1 MDFGYG
7 YVDSLRTRFRLF
19 PQAPFLH
26 PDRPPEIVSVARPPG
41 TIGPGP
47 SDDRLFVIT
56 PIGKPHPYG
65 IVRGPYGT
73 PYISLP
79 PWRGPIMP
87 PALPNA
93 EGHFDDIPVGTPQF
107 RQAHLYG
114 TIRFVMEVWER
125 YLGGPFQWYFAR
137 DFDRLEVLIYPPLD
151 NARAGYGYME
161 AGSHRN
167 DDGSIADYALNF
179 DVIAH
184 EFGHLIIYSLIGVPF
199 GTAQQED
206 YSGFQES
213 AADTTALIAVLH
225 FESMIDQLLADT
237 HGNLYAMNEL
247 NRFAELSTT
256 DQIRIA
262 SNSKKMSDFALG
274 WSDEHDLS
282 EPLTGAIFDILVDIY
297 QETLVEQGTIPRELA
312 DLSEEI
318 MEHPENEPI
327 IQAAF
332 DEIHARTGP
341 APFRRALIFAR
352 DYLGRALAETWK
364 RLSAQYLSFDD
375 VARMLLAVDGALGG
389 GRYQREIYESFDWR
403 EIGTVRAGPRLPEAD
418 ETSHTLSTRTL
429 MPEMGTAL
437 PRMSFR
443 ERYLIA
449 TGAG

>member
-1 MDFGYG
+1 MDFGNADPG
-7 YVDSLRTRFRLF
+7 RTRFRLF

-26 PDRPPEIVSVARPPG
+26 PDREPEIVTIASPPG
-41 TIGPGP
+41 TISPGP
-47 SDDRLFVIT
+47 SDDRLFVMT

-65 IVRGPYGT
+65 VAQGPLGT
-73 PYISLP
+73 PYLSLP

-87 PALPNA
+87 PAFPNA
-93 EGHFDDIPVGTPQF
+93 DGHFDQIPVGTPEF

-114 TIRFVMEVWER
+114 TIRFVMEVWEG
-125 YLGGPFQWYFAR
+125 YLGGTIRWHFAQN
-137 DFDRLEVLIYPPLD
+137 FDRLEVLIYPPLD
-151 NARAGYGYME
+151 NARVGYGYME
-161 AGSHRN
+161 AGSHQN

-184 EFGHLIIYSLIGVPF
+184 EIGHLIIYALIGVPI
-199 GTAQQED
+199 GAAQQED

-213 AADTTALIAVLH
+213 AADAAALIAALH
-225 FESMIDQLLADT
+225 FESNLDQLLADT

-247 NRFAELSTT
+247 NRFAELSTS
-256 DQIRIA
+256 DQIRVA
-262 SNSKKMSDFALG
+262 RNDKKMSDFALG

-297 QETLVEQGTIPRELA
+297 QERLVEQGTIGRGLA
-312 DLSEEI
+312 DLSDEI
-318 MEHPENEPI
+318 MDHPEFEPL

-332 DEIHARTGP
+332 TEIYRRAGP
-341 APFRRALIFAR
+341 APFREALLWAR
-352 DYLGRALAETWK
+352 DYLGRVLAETWK

-375 VARMLLAVDGALGG
+375 VARMLLAVDGVLSG
-389 GRYQREIYESFDWR
+389 GRYRQEIFESFDWR

-418 ETSHTLSTRTL
+418 ETSHTVSTRTL
-429 MPEMGTAL
+429 MPEMESAL